1 MTVKNKLNNIV
12 IVIQEVI
19 SGKDEGIYQWISIN
33 FVLGKLDPTQSGGS
47 NKGPRTVGAIDM
59 GGASMQIA
67 MEIFPDGLLESLS
80 VRKGHFLD

>member
-1 MTVKNKLNNIV
+1 MTIKNKFNNFFLV
-12 IVIQEVI
+12 TQEVI

-33 FVLGKLDPTQSGGS
+33 FVLGKLDPTQGGGS

-80 VRKGHFLD
+80 VRKGNFVD